1 MSGAANREPHGMRF
15 LGVGLSILAV
25 GLVACGPPVT
35 VKRVSPRDVYAG
47 DSASILDSG
56 DWTRFTNIEL
66 HRTGVSLDK
75 QRRDMLIKMHERLV
89 EDGWRE
95 SLLGLAE
102 IAYLEGQRTGR
113 RSDYLGATVY
123 AYLYLFGEGL
133 IGPEPTAWDP
143 RTRIAAD
150 VYNRALARAFASDDG
165 EHFLLEGATRRLPI
179 GQITVSV
186 PEQSLEWERGVVFE
200 EFTAADI
207 YEVNGLAA
215 RYRRAGLGA
224 PLIAMR
230 TPYAEEHDLFPQ
242 NLDVPATAFLRVDGG
257 LAGLRTGR
265 LRGTLELY
273 DPLRT
278 PDIDVEGQTI
288 PLEAQTTTAYAHL
301 LGTSPVW
308 DFEFAGF
315 LSGSDE
321 TIPPGI
327 SLMEPYRPDAIPV
340 ILVHGTAS
348 SPGRWAGLFN
358 DLNNDPTIQKHFQ
371 FWFFAYNSGNPIAYS
386 ASQLRKAIAGTVHAL
401 DPAGNDPGLRNM
413 VLIGHSQGGLLVRL
427 AVSDST
433 ELDWESLGF
442 RDIDAIDLE
451 PEERRAL
458 EEVMIFEP
466 VAGVTRAVFIAT
478 PHRGSFVAGGFLGR
492 IGAGLV
498 SVSKTVLKLPIQAM
512 QAPILLA
519 TTGSVTAEDLDGP
532 PTAVDNMA
540 PDSRFNRALAEL
552 PMSPNVP
559 LHSIIAV
566 QGDGPMEDGN
576 DGVVEYK
583 SAHLDDID
591 SEVVIQSGH
600 SVQSNPETVRE
611 VRRILQEHWNKI
623 QASEGV
629 NRDAG

>member
-1 MSGAANREPHGMRF
+1 MRL
-15 LGVGLSILAV
+15 LGVGVSILAV

-35 VKRVSPRDVYAG
+35 VQRVSPRDVYAG

-56 DWTRFTNIEL
+56 EWTRFTNIEL
-66 HRTGVSLDK
+66 HRTGVSQDK

-102 IAYLEGQRTGR
+102 IAYLEGHRTGR

-123 AYLYLFGEGL
+123 AYLYLFGKGL

-165 EHFLLEGATRRLPI
+165 EHFLLESSTRRLPI
-179 GQITVSV
+179 GQIAVSV
-186 PEQSLEWERGVVFE
+186 PETSLEWERGVVFE

-230 TPYAEEHDLFPQ
+230 TPYSEQHDLFPQ
-242 NLDVPATAFLRVDGG
+242 NLEVPATAFLRVDGG
-257 LAGLRTGR
+257 LEGLRTGR

-278 PDIDVEGQTI
+278 PDVDVEGQTI

-327 SLMEPYRPDAIPV
+327 SLMEPYRPEAIPV

-386 ASQLRKAIAGTVHAL
+386 ASRLRKAIAGTVQAL
-401 DPAGNDPGLRNM
+401 DPEGDDPGLRNM

-442 RDIDAIDLE
+442 RNIDTIDLE
-451 PEERRAL
+451 PEDRRAL
-458 EEVMIFEP
+458 EEVMIFGP

-540 PDSRFNRALAEL
+540 PDSRFNRALAAL
-552 PMSPNVP
+552 PMSTAVP

-583 SAHLDDID
+583 SAHLDDIE

-611 VRRILQEHWNKI
+611 VRRILQEHWRKI
-623 QASEGV
+623 QASEV
-629 NRDAG
+629 ADPDPT